1 MDDEKR
7 LEIETRLIEE
17 TRRIGDTVREITP
30 EGGIMNLFWWPDGHV
45 HVQIT
50 ERGGD
55 NVICAYSMARG
66 KAVIQL

>member
-7 LEIETRLIEE
+7 LETETRLIEE

-30 EGGIMNLFWWPDGHV
+30 EDGIMNLIWWPDGHV

-50 ERGGD
+50 TRGGD
-55 NVICAYSMARG
+55 KVICAYSMAREE
-66 KAVIQL
+66 VVNQL